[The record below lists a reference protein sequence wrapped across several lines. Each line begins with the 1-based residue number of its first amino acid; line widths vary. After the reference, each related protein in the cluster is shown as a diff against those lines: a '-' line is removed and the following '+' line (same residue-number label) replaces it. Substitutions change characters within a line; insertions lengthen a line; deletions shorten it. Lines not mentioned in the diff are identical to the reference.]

1 LALRRT
7 DAIFLEIRR
16 TGRLWDSPQ
25 IQFLHLSFLIHCAMS
40 TDVFCSA
47 FSPSGDRFVCGTSAG
62 KLHIAGAAETR
73 TVSVGSGR
81 VYALQFMS
89 NEQVAMY
96 DCEPAHPK
104 VSKHPTDVHMYI

>member
-1 LALRRT
+1 
-7 DAIFLEIRR
+7 
-16 TGRLWDSPQ
+16 
-25 IQFLHLSFLIHCAMS
+25 MS

-62 KLHIAGAAETR
+62 NLHIVGAAETR

-96 DCEPAHPK
+96 DLRTHSSPCIQNSVPL
-104 VSKHPTDVHMYI
+104 ICI